1 MTMELMNE
9 NKKMQQLIGSTLRVG
24 VMTACCIAI
33 LGGIYYLISHGSESI
48 HDYYKFHGEPTT
60 LTSLTGIFTG
70 LFQFQAAN
78 WIQLGVLV
86 LMLTP
91 ITRIIL
97 SLVDFAHQRDW
108 LYVGITTIVF
118 LVILSNSLGGLFK

>member
-1 MTMELMNE
+1 MELMNE
-9 NKKMQQLIGSTLRVG
+9 NKKMQQLISSTLRVG

-33 LGGIYYLISHGSESI
+33 LSGTYYLICHGSEPI
-48 HDYYKFHGEPTT
+48 PNYYTFHGEPSS
-60 LTSLTGIFTG
+60 LTSLSGIFGG
-70 LFQFQAAN
+70 LLHLKAAN

-97 SLVDFAHQRDW
+97 SLFDFAHQRDW
-108 LYVGITTIVF
+108 LYVTITMIVF
-118 LVILSNSLGGLFK
+118 LVILSNSLGGIL

>member
-1 MTMELMNE
+1 MNSIDQ
-9 NKKMQQLIGSTLRVG
+9 NKKMQQLIGSTLRIG

-33 LGGIYYLISHGSESI
+33 LSGSYYLIRHGGQPVPN
-48 HDYYKFHGEPTT
+48 YRTFHGEPT
-60 LTSLTGIFTG
+60 SLTTLPGIFMG
-70 LFQFQAAN
+70 LLHFQARN

-97 SLVDFAHQRDW
+97 SLIDFAHQKDW
-108 LYVGITTIVF
+108 LYVTITAIVF
-118 LVILSNSLGGLFK
+118 LVILSNSLSGIL

>member
-1 MTMELMNE
+1 MELMNE
-9 NKKMQQLIGSTLRVG
+9 NKKMQQLIGSTLRIG

-33 LGGIYYLISHGSESI
+33 LGGAYYLICHGSEPVP
-48 HDYYKFHGEPTT
+48 DYYKFHGEPSS
-60 LTSLTGIFTG
+60 LTSLSGIFGG
-70 LFQFQAAN
+70 LLHLKAAN

-97 SLVDFAHQRDW
+97 SLFDFAHQRDW
-108 LYVGITTIVF
+108 LYVAITTIVF
-118 LVILSNSLGGLFK
+118 LVIFLNSLGGIL